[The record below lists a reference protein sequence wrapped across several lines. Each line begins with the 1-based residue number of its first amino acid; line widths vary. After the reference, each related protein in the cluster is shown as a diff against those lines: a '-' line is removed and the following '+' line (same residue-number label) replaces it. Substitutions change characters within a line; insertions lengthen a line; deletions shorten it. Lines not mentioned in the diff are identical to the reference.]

1 MKKVKISL
9 LILVWSIVVIQIC
22 VNCQDKYKLKM
33 LKERNSVTTSFVTD
47 EDVHFEKSKNIKN
60 NYKYPIVCP

>member
-33 LKERNSVTTSFVTD
+33 LNERNSVTTSFVTD
-47 EDVHFEKSKNIKN
+47 EDVHFEKSKNIK
-60 NYKYPIVCP
+60 K

>member
-1 MKKVKISL
+1 MMKKVKISL

-47 EDVHFEKSKNIKN
+47 EDVHFEKSKNIK
-60 NYKYPIVCP
+60 K

>member
-47 EDVHFEKSKNIKN
+47 EDVHFEKSKNIK
-60 NYKYPIVCP
+60 KY

>member
-1 MKKVKISL
+1 MKKVKIRL

-47 EDVHFEKSKNIKN
+47 EDVHFEKSKNIK
-60 NYKYPIVCP
+60 K

>member
-1 MKKVKISL
+1 MKKAKISL
-9 LILVWSIVVIQIC
+9 LILVWSIVAIQIC

-47 EDVHFEKSKNIKN
+47 EDVHFEKSKNIK
-60 NYKYPIVCP
+60 K

>member
-47 EDVHFEKSKNIKN
+47 EDVHFEKSKNIK
-60 NYKYPIVCP
+60 K